1 MLDASQLFT
10 FLAASVLL
18 TISPG
23 PDVLA
28 TISIGLSRGWVAAVS
43 FGVGCALGCLLHTSA
58 AVLGAS
64 AVISTSPAA
73 YSAMKL
79 ICGGYLAWLGV
90 SILRTSLSRSPAT
103 EGIAAQQ
110 ETQLLQK
117 AGPSTPES
125 ALLHRDFFRGLLAN
139 ATNPK
144 VAVFFLS
151 FLPSFVRPGS
161 LRPEL
166 QLSLLGVVFTLQAMV
181 IFAAIGFCSGLCGR
195 LLKSFPGLSRS
206 LDLLCGLLFLVLAA
220 VLVGSTAK
228 VALPGKL

>member
-1 MLDASQLFT
+1 MLDAGQLFT

-18 TISPG
+18 TLSPG

-28 TISIGLSRGWVAAVS
+28 TISVGLSRGWGAAVS

-64 AVISTSPAA
+64 AIIRTSPTA

-79 ICGGYLAWLGV
+79 ICGGYLAWLGLTV
-90 SILRTSLSRSPAT
+90 LRSTLRRSPGTDQMTEQQRVPSSPDAT
-103 EGIAAQQ
+103 PTASE
-110 ETQLLQK
+110 
-117 AGPSTPES
+117 P

-151 FLPSFVRPGS
+151 FLPSFVRPDGV
-161 LRPEL
+161 RPEF
-166 QLSLLGVVFTLQAMV
+166 QLALLGVVFTLQATV

-206 LDLLCGLLFLVLAA
+206 LDLLCGLMFLALAA
-220 VLVGSTAK
+220 VLFGSTA
-228 VALPGKL
+228 G

>member
-1 MLDASQLFT
+1 MLDAGQLFT

-28 TISIGLSRGWVAAVS
+28 TISVGLSRGWAAAVS
-43 FGVGCALGCLLHTSA
+43 FGVGCAFGCLLHTTA

-64 AVISTSPAA
+64 AVIRTSPTA
-73 YSAMKL
+73 YSFMKL

-90 SILRTSLSRSPAT
+90 TVLRSNLLRSPAT
-103 EGIAAQQ
+103 DKTTEKQPLQSPSNTTPAAP
-110 ETQLLQK
+110 
-117 AGPSTPES
+117 GP
-125 ALLHRDFFRGLLAN
+125 ALLFRDFFRGLLAN

-144 VAVFFLS
+144 VAIFFLS

-166 QLSLLGVVFTLQAMV
+166 QLALLGVVFTLQAMV
-181 IFAAIGFCSGLCGR
+181 IFAAIGLCSGYCGR

-206 LDLLCGLLFLVLAA
+206 LDLLCGLMFLVLAA
-220 VLVGSTAK
+220 VLVGSTA
-228 VALPGKL
+228 